1 MSSSLDGPS
10 VLSMKILIQ
19 NSIFYPQ
26 VIGGAELST
35 HLLGQELRRRGMAAD
50 AVASTGRH
58 GRDRHL
64 TTRPTDDGLGTVY
77 EAAAHGLCDLLPD
90 DGTSTEPGFLTRGL
104 NHFALV
110 HSRRWQRL
118 FTEVLDRSHP
128 DIVHTNTLVGLTP
141 AIWAAAR
148 QRNIPVV
155 HTLRDYHLLC
165 PRTTLLRSDLTD
177 CRNPPLPCRLLAHLK
192 VRQTGDLQ
200 LVTAPTRYVID
211 RHLQAGA
218 FPDTPCAVVPNA
230 LEEWPA
236 QIPLRQ
242 DTTRIRGLFLG
253 QINIHK
259 GVGLLLE
266 VLNRMFA
273 DPDLGHLAFD
283 FAGTGPC
290 NDQVAALVRK
300 HPERVRFHG
309 MVTGEPKR
317 ALLRGASFMV
327 VPSLW
332 SEPFSRSIID
342 GFSWGLPAIG
352 TRQGGIPEVITDQ
365 EDGLLIAPAAA
376 ELEAAMRLLACD
388 HSRRRAMS
396 ATARRHAKNFT
407 LTRQVDR
414 FVDLYQQLLAKED
427 PGDAQE

>member
-1 MSSSLDGPS
+1 
-10 VLSMKILIQ
+10 MKILIQ

-35 HLLGQELRRRGMAAD
+35 HLLGQELRRRGVASD

-58 GRDRHL
+58 GSDRHL

-77 EAAAHGLCDLLPD
+77 EAAAHGLCDLLPAENAN
-90 DGTSTEPGFLTRGL
+90 TEPGFLTRGL

-118 FTEVLDRSHP
+118 FTEVLDRSRP

-148 QRNIPVV
+148 ERQIPIV

-165 PRTTLLRSDLTD
+165 PRTTLLRSNLTD
-177 CRNPPLPCRLLAHLK
+177 CQDPPLPCRVLAHLK
-192 VRQTGDLQ
+192 VRQTRNLQ

-218 FPDTPCAVVPNA
+218 FPDTPTAVVPNA
-230 LEEWPA
+230 LEEWPE
-236 QIPLRQ
+236 QVPLRE
-242 DTTRIRGLFLG
+242 DSSLVRGLFLG
-253 QINIHK
+253 QINNHK

-266 VLNRMFA
+266 VLDRLFTH
-273 DPDLGHLAFD
+273 PDLGHLKFD
-283 FAGTGPC
+283 FAGTGPW
-290 NDQVAALVRK
+290 NDKVNALVTR
-300 HPERVRFHG
+300 HPDRVRYHG

-317 ALLRGASFMV
+317 ALLRQADFMV

-352 TRQGGIPEVITDQ
+352 SRLGGIPEVITDQ
-365 EDGLLIAPAAA
+365 EDGLLIDPSASA
-376 ELEAAMRLLACD
+376 LEEAMRLLVTD
-388 HSRRRAMS
+388 HPRRRAMA
-396 ATARRHAKNFT
+396 ATARRHAENFT

-414 FVDLYQQLLAKED
+414 FTDLYRKLLAKED
-427 PGDAQE
+427 PGELEK